1 MSAQP
6 IDQALS
12 LSAEEILR
20 GILRIS
26 SEAIIVTDE
35 ATRILLFS
43 AGAESAFGYSSA
55 EVLGTPIERLLP
67 ARFRAAHTGH
77 VETFAGGSVET
88 KVMRDRGPV
97 MGLRKSGEEFPVE
110 AALSKRRTPQGLVFT
125 AIVRDISERRR
136 AEAVLAEARDA
147 AEEQARKAELSEAG
161 FRGLADNV
169 TDIILRF
176 GPDGLIRYISAA
188 CRVLGLEPEEQVGQS
203 IAQFMAPEEREHLP
217 AILSHLFSGADLDP
231 TQRRI
236 YKLRDRSGREVSFE
250 SNPRR
255 VRDQAGQVT
264 EVVTVMRDV
273 TQNLAIEAALAES
286 EARYRMLA
294 DQATDIIVRYDTQG
308 VIDYASPSVRQL
320 GYAPEDLVGRSAATF
335 DHPDDRARA
344 TAYRTASIEGRDGL
358 DQEDTQVR
366 RADGEWVWL
375 QGKPSPMR
383 DEAGNIIG
391 VMTIL
396 RDVTARRAM
405 EDELRRKQAEAE
417 AATVAKAEF
426 LANMSHEIRTP
437 LTGIVGFA
445 GLLDKL
451 EGLPETARTYASRIN
466 SGSQMLLSVVND
478 VLDFSKMEAGQLQMD
493 PQPFDPGAFVEETL
507 ELVRVQAKN
516 KGLELHADLGGA
528 LPPAVRA
535 DSARVRQVL
544 LNLLGNAI
552 KFTSEGGVRVEVSH
566 LPDQGG
572 ALRFAVTD
580 TGVGI
585 SAENLDCLFQRFSQA
600 DGSIARRY
608 GGTGLGLA
616 ICKGLA
622 EMMGGEIGVESQE
635 GRGSTFWFTVA
646 APEAV
651 LQAPAAVG
659 ETRDWTLASVRI
671 LVVDDVSVNRE
682 LVSALLGPFSPQ
694 LTEAA
699 SGGEAIEAALGTTFD
714 LILMDLQMPGMDGLE
729 ATRAIRATCELNRD
743 TPILALSANV
753 LPVHLEACREA
764 GMDDHIAKPIRPD
777 ELLGKIAQWAAAGV
791 EADESGASAAE
802 TAI

>member
-1 MSAQP
+1 M
-6 IDQALS
+6 
-12 LSAEEILR
+12 
-20 GILRIS
+20 
-26 SEAIIVTDE
+26 
-35 ATRILLFS
+35 
-43 AGAESAFGYSSA
+43 
-55 EVLGTPIERLLP
+55 
-67 ARFRAAHTGH
+67 
-77 VETFAGGSVET
+77 
-88 KVMRDRGPV
+88 
-97 MGLRKSGEEFPVE
+97 E
-110 AALSKRRTPQGLVFT
+110 AALS
-125 AIVRDISERRR
+125 
-136 AEAVLAEARDA
+136 
-147 AEEQARKAELSEAG
+147 
-161 FRGLADNV
+161 
-169 TDIILRF
+169 
-176 GPDGLIRYISAA
+176 
-188 CRVLGLEPEEQVGQS
+188 
-203 IAQFMAPEEREHLP
+203 
-217 AILSHLFSGADLDP
+217 
-231 TQRRI
+231 
-236 YKLRDRSGREVSFE
+236 
-250 SNPRR
+250 
-255 VRDQAGQVT
+255 
-264 EVVTVMRDV
+264 
-273 TQNLAIEAALAES
+273 ES

-308 VIDYASPSVRQL
+308 VIEYASPSVRQL
-320 GYAPEDLVGRSAATF
+320 GYAPEDLVGLSTAAF
-335 DHPDDRARA
+335 DHPDDHARA
-344 TAYRTASIEGRDGL
+344 TAYRTASIEGQDGL

-366 RADGEWVWL
+366 RADGGWVWL

-383 DEAGNIIG
+383 DEAGNIVG

-396 RDVTARRAM
+396 RDVTARRTM
-405 EDELRRKQAEAE
+405 EDELRRKHAEAE
-417 AATVAKAEF
+417 SATVAKAEF

-451 EGLPETARTYASRIN
+451 EDLPETARTYASRIN

-516 KGLELHADLGGA
+516 KGLELHAELHGA
-528 LPPAVRA
+528 LPPAMRA

-552 KFTSEGGVRVEVSH
+552 KFTSEGGVRVDVSY

-572 ALRFAVTD
+572 VLRFAVTD

-585 SAENLDCLFQRFSQA
+585 PAEHVDRLFQRFSQA

-635 GRGSTFWFTVA
+635 GRGSTFWFTFA

-651 LQAPAAVG
+651 LQAPAAAGV
-659 ETRDWTLASVRI
+659 EARDWTLASVRI

-682 LVSALLGPFSPQ
+682 LVSALLAPFGAQ

-699 SGGEAIEAALGTTFD
+699 SGGEAVEAALGRTFD

-764 GMDDHIAKPIRPD
+764 GMDGHIAKPIRPD
-777 ELLGKIAQWAAAGV
+777 ELLGKIAQWAVAGV
-791 EADESGASAAE
+791 EADEKVG
-802 TAI
+802 TTRTTF